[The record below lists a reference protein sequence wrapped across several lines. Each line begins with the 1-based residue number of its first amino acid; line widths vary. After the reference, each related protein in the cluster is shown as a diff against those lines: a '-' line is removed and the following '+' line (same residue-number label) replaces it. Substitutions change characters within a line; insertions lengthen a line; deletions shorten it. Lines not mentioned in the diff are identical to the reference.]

1 MHLYCGV
8 WYVVCRQNYGKQY
21 RIVTYSSHTKIYCDI
36 YYVGYT
42 EAENRVHSS
51 TLFLK
56 GSHARLTQWSCRLS
70 LLDLLLLSI
79 VWHPKISTASIPI
92 MSLVKLL

>member
-8 WYVVCRQNYGKQY
+8 WYIVCRQNYGKQY

-42 EAENRVHSS
+42 EAKNRLHIA
-51 TLFLK
+51 LFFLK
-56 GSHARLTQWSCRLS
+56 GSHVRLTQRSCWLL
-70 LLDLLLLSI
+70 LLDLLSLSI

-92 MSLVKLL
+92 MPLVKLL